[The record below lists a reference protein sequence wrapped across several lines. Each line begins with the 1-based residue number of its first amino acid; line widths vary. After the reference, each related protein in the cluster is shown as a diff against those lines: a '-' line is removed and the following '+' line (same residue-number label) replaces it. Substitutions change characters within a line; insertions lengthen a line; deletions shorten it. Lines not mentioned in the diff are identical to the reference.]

1 MTMELSGLINEL
13 RLLAQ
18 QDDALSVSREVN
30 ELKVKFDDALL
41 ELERREQVAAL
52 EAEVNGEQHE
62 TADFTSDKNA
72 FYELYLTYRSLKKE
86 QSEAKQ
92 AIETANLK
100 AKRSLIERL
109 NNVIASE
116 ENIGAAFTAYKEIHE
131 AWKLIGEIAR
141 EHRDA
146 IQQEY
151 SKLLESF
158 FYNMK
163 IYRELKEHDLKRNY
177 QLKEEVI
184 QQLRGLKGLES
195 VKDIESKLR
204 ALQNEWEGIGPVMNE
219 QWEAL
224 KSSYW
229 DEVRQLYERIHAFYD
244 ERRTSLAENI
254 AKKRAL
260 IEESR
265 MLLERSAENTNVKSW
280 EAATSELLALQE
292 KWKAIGF
299 GPRKENEEVWQEFR
313 GYCDQFFSKK
323 REYFS
328 VVQEQF
334 NHVAEKKKALI
345 ARANALK
352 DSTDWKTTADALVKL
367 QKEWK
372 GTGHA
377 GQKLEQKL
385 WTDFRAACNVFFT
398 NRDAHFAAED
408 EALTNN
414 LVAKNALIEEL
425 QAYALPEDKQQ
436 ALSEL
441 RSFATRFN
449 ALGKVPMKEKDTV
462 YKAYKSALDH
472 HYQQLKLEG
481 EEKERI
487 LFQARID
494 TLSASPDKTK
504 AFSKEKAE
512 LRQQIEQLKK
522 SILQY
527 ENNLG
532 FFARSSG
539 ADALRKEVEQKI
551 QHAQRSIDGLIRR
564 LKMIPNE

>member
-1 MTMELSGLINEL
+1 MELSGLIDEL
-13 RLLAQ
+13 RILAQ
-18 QDDALSVSREVN
+18 QDDAISVSREVN
-30 ELKVKFDDALL
+30 EIKVKFDDTLL

-52 EAEVNGEQHE
+52 EAEVNGESHE
-62 TADFTSDKNA
+62 PLDFSEEKNA
-72 FYELYLTYRSLKKE
+72 FYELYQHYRTLKKE
-86 QSEAKQ
+86 QTEAKQ

-100 AKRSLIERL
+100 AKKSLIERL
-109 NNVIASE
+109 RNVIESE

-131 AWKLIGEIAR
+131 AWKSIGDIAR
-141 EHRDA
+141 DQRDA
-146 IQQEY
+146 IQQDY

-163 IYRELKEHDLKRNY
+163 IYRELKDHDLKRNY
-177 QLKEEVI
+177 QLKEDVI
-184 QQLRGLKGLES
+184 QQLRVLKGLES
-195 VKDIESKLR
+195 IKEIESKLKS
-204 ALQNEWEGIGPVMNE
+204 LQNEWEGIGPVINE

-229 DEVRQLYERIHAFYD
+229 EEVRQLYERIHAFYD

-254 AKKRAL
+254 VKKRAL
-260 IEESR
+260 IEEAR
-265 MLLERSAENTNVKSW
+265 LLLERSVENSSVKAWENATN
-280 EAATSELLALQE
+280 ELLVLQE
-292 KWKAIGF
+292 KWKSIGF

-313 GYCDQFFSKK
+313 GYCDQFFGQK

-328 VVQEQF
+328 VIQEQF
-334 NHVAEKKKALI
+334 NHVAEKKKELI

-352 DSTDWKTTADALVKL
+352 DSTEWKATADALVKL

-372 GTGHA
+372 NVGHA

-398 NRDAHFAAED
+398 NRETHFAAED
-408 EALTNN
+408 EALSQN
-414 LVAKNALIEEL
+414 LVAKQSLIEEI
-425 QAYALPEDKQQ
+425 QNYALPEDKQQ
-436 ALSEL
+436 ALGAL
-441 RSFATRFN
+441 RIFSTRFN
-449 ALGKVPMKEKDTV
+449 ELGKVPLKEKDKI
-462 YKAYKSALDH
+462 YKTYKSALDQ

-487 LFQARID
+487 LFQARMD

-504 AFSKEKAE
+504 AYAKEKAE

-532 FFARSSG
+532 FFARSKG

-564 LKMIPNE
+564 MKMIPNE